1 MAVKNDDLAM
11 VILLLYS
18 NCLKPLMKNV
28 LKLLDHGQTHFKNIA
43 VNAERFLKCVYFTT
57 LCFIGLIVQ
66 SFQGRIFAIKIF
78 HKLYVWLSVP
88 QWFFFFFFFFQ
99 SWTVKTLALLQ
110 ISGNRYEKTFAR
122 TKLFILNSNNNNS
135 NNSNNN
141 SNNNSKTDNTRSH

>member
-1 MAVKNDDLAM
+1 MSDHFTTLGSKGLNWQNKIECINGLMAVKNDDLAM

-78 HKLYVWLSVP
+78 HKLYV
-88 QWFFFFFFFFQ
+88 
-99 SWTVKTLALLQ
+99 
-110 ISGNRYEKTFAR
+110 
-122 TKLFILNSNNNNS
+122 
-135 NNSNNN
+135 
-141 SNNNSKTDNTRSH
+141 

>member
-11 VILLLYS
+11 AILLLYS
-18 NCLKPLMKNV
+18 NYLKPLMKNV
-28 LKLLDHGQTHFKNIA
+28 LKLSDHGQTHFKNIA

-78 HKLYVWLSVP
+78 HKFYVWLSLP
-88 QWFFFFFFFFQ
+88 QRFFFFFLQ

-110 ISGNRYEKTFAR
+110 ISGNHCEKTFAR
-122 TKLFILNSNNNNS
+122 KKLFILNNNNNNNNS

-141 SNNNSKTDNTRSH
+141 NNNNSKTDNTRSH